1 MITQCAQSAP
11 DCSDRLLNVMTG
23 QSNLDLSPPLA
34 MHPAL
39 TNLEVICT
47 VSSYTQRK
55 SLPALASTCRAFKHP
70 ALNALWRDLQSVEP
84 LVKCLP
90 SDLFSIDQGRV
101 VLQKPIDS
109 KLWDTLFEYSSR
121 VRSITVK
128 SIPSAVIEPLSVL
141 MLTSPSTPASWFPN
155 LHKLTWHADGTHK
168 FAPFL
173 RMVLVPSMLVFHME
187 IFSACSAFLSVLSCL
202 GTLCPDL
209 QNMTM
214 RIRRE
219 SDDFKLL
226 HQISPF
232 IAQSISQLHHLHT
245 LSVWDSGS
253 EITEHVMKLRAMQS
267 LSLDLRASSA
277 WGEKPRFQFPG
288 FDHLKRFSLSTLT
301 VEHASNFFS
310 SLQVV
315 KSKQIKVDV
324 TSQIDTAFSFFTD
337 ALMTIPKFFA
347 VLQERCDHDK
357 LEYFSLSVGYS
368 KGVRMASDDFTPLRA
383 FPNLTHLL
391 IEGAGNISMS
401 DEALCQL
408 ARAWPKLQVF
418 KISSYVIIDG
428 STTVPTFHGLISLLW
443 SCPALT
449 SLALVIDTT
458 KSDGIDLKCPG
469 GGRCNKRLESLVLG
483 NSPINVPVNVA
494 LIISGLFPYL
504 KQVDLACWE
513 RPPMNTTA
521 RRKADMNQW
530 AIVNM
535 MLRGFSVASERSI
548 EAWSD
553 CL

>member
-1 MITQCAQSAP
+1 
-11 DCSDRLLNVMTG
+11 
-23 QSNLDLSPPLA
+23 

-90 SDLFSIDQGRV
+90 SDLFSIVQGRV

-109 KLWDTLFEYSSR
+109 KLWDTLFEYLSC

-128 SIPSAVIEPLSVL
+128 SIPPAVIEPLTVL
-141 MLTSPSTPASWFPN
+141 MLSSPSTPASWFPT

-168 FAPFL
+168 FAPIL

-187 IFSACSAFLSVLSCL
+187 IFSASSAFLSVLSCL

-232 IAQSISQLHHLHT
+232 IAQPISQLHHLHT

-253 EITEHVMKLRAMQS
+253 EVTEHVMKLPAMQS
-267 LSLDLRASSA
+267 LSLDLRSSSA
-277 WGEKPRFQFPG
+277 WGKKPQFQFPG
-288 FDHLKRFSLSTLT
+288 FDHLKWFSLSTQT
-301 VEHASNFFS
+301 IEHASNFFS
-310 SLQVV
+310 SLQVI
-315 KSKQIKVDV
+315 KSKQIKVDI
-324 TSQIDTAFSFFTD
+324 TNAFTTRSQF
-337 ALMTIPKFFA
+337 LA
-347 VLQERCDHDK
+347 VLQKRCDHDE
-357 LEYFSLSVGYS
+357 LEYFSLSTEYS
-368 KGVRMASDDFTPLRA
+368 GVRMASDDFTPLRA

-408 ARAWPKLQVF
+408 ARAWPKLQAL
-418 KISSYVIIDG
+418 KISSCVNINGY
-428 STTVPTFHGLISLLW
+428 TTVPTFHGLISLLW

-458 KSDGIDLKCPG
+458 KSAGIDLKCPG
-469 GGRCNKRLESLVLG
+469 GGRCNKRLKFLVLG
-483 NSPINVPVNVA
+483 NSRIDVPVDVA

-521 RRKADMNQW
+521 GRKADMNQW

-535 MLRGFSVASERSI
+535 MLRGFSVARERSI